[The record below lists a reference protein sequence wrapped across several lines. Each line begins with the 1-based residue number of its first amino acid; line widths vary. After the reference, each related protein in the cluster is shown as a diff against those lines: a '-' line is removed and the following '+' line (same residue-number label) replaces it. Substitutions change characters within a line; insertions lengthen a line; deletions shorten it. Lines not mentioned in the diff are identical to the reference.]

1 MKIFALSAVALIAA
15 GCTQVQS
22 LGGGSGNLC
31 ASEGTPCNANGNCC
45 SKNCGNGVCAPA
57 ACQPNGS
64 QCGADAECCS
74 QQCTNGTCAGILLCS
89 PVGDPC
95 NAAATCC
102 SQQCTNGVCVG
113 AGMCAPDG
121 DPCNAAASC
130 CSQQCNNGVCGAM
143 ACAPDGM
150 QCSADADC
158 CSQQCTNG
166 VCGAVACAPDGTQCG
181 ADADCCSQQC
191 TNGACEPACV
201 PSSEVCD
208 GIDNDCDGVVDAFL
222 PIADGF
228 ADNSLGWTLD
238 PGWAIGPAAAGCG
251 DPAMDVTP
259 TADNGVAGVVLGG
272 CAPASTNAYSYLTSP
287 PFDAT
292 GAGDVMLQLNRWLQS
307 DYSPY
312 MTNRIEVYNGAA
324 WVVVWQTGGS
334 PGVKDVSWMPITL
347 DLTTYKNAQMRVRFG
362 YTTIQGF
369 AQAGSWTLDDVTIAG
384 ALCP

>member
-150 QCSADADC
+150 QCS
-158 CSQQCTNG
+158 
-166 VCGAVACAPDGTQCG
+166 